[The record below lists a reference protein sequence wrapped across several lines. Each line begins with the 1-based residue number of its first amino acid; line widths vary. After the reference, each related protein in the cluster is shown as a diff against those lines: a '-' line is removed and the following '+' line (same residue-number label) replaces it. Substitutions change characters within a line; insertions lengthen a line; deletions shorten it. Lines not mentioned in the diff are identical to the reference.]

1 MVEFYFDIETTG
13 KDPAKDRI
21 ITIQWQKLDRSTWAP
36 VGDLKILKEWGNSEK
51 GILEEFLPLAHCD
64 YPWDFVFVG
73 MNLMFDFHFLNER
86 AKVYG
91 LRGLDLSYCYD
102 HPFLDLKHVLVFIN
116 NGRFTGYSQVL
127 KGRKC
132 LDRIDVPK
140 LYRERRF
147 QEILDYIK
155 NEAELFGKALVIL
168 RREMPSLQE
177 YFRGL
182 KKSIVD

>member
-1 MVEFYFDIETTG
+1 MSRRVAG
-13 KDPAKDRI
+13 DRERDKSHDEDAEQDQER
-21 ITIQWQKLDRSTWAP
+21 IQAGSSHRADVAGSDEDEA
-36 VGDLKILKEWGNSEK
+36 GS
-51 GILEEFLPLAHCD
+51 LPTCRDVVH
-64 YPWDFVFVG
+64 PWDFVFVG

-140 LYRERRF
+140 RYMERRF

-177 YFRGL
+177 YFRG
-182 KKSIVD
+182 